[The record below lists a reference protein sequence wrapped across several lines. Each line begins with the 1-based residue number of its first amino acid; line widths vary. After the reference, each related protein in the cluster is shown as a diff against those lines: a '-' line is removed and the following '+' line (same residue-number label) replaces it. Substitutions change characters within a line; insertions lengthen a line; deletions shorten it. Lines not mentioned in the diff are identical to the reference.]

1 MQCWCSG
8 VAWSWGWESGGL
20 QDWEDMSRAKS
31 RRWQYLIW
39 LEWQGWSLW
48 HGIKISSIMM
58 KGGEFL
64 SFEMMAVSPFWSSP
78 ASPAPS
84 CLSLSVYSVVL
95 CTIRERELFTAWQTP
110 KRGSQEPA
118 ENMFIH
124 FLLSVTQPANP
135 YLIAHTTLFPIIVL
149 VTWAGYLG
157 CNLWFSYYW
166 EGLCL

>member
-1 MQCWCSG
+1 MQCWCNW
-8 VAWSWGWESGGL
+8 VAWPWGWESWGL
-20 QDWEDMSRAKS
+20 QGWEDMSRAKS
-31 RRWQYLIW
+31 RRWQYLTW

-48 HGIKISSIMM
+48 HGIKISSTMM

-64 SFEMMAVSPFWSSP
+64 SFEMTAVSPFWSSP

-84 CLSLSVYSVVL
+84 CLYLFILWSYAPLEKGNCSLHG
-95 CTIRERELFTAWQTP
+95 RHQ

-157 CNLWFSYYW
+157 CNLWFS
-166 EGLCL
+166 